1 MKGIGSNKNVT
12 VFQDLQSVE
21 RILRQKKQLTQRQSI
36 EFWVYNNA

>member
-1 MKGIGSNKNVT
+1 MKWIGSNKNVT

-21 RILRQKKQLTQRQSI
+21 RILRQKKQLTQRQGI